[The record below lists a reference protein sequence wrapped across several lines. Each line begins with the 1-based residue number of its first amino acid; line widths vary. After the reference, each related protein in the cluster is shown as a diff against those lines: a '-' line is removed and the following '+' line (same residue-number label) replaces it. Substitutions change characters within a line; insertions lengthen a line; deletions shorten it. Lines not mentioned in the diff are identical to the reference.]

1 MNLLPFAGDGP
12 APRRRRGG
20 RRRRPDG
27 GVLQQDVPGGRA
39 GGPRRG
45 DERLRHGPHHR
56 PGPHPHLLPRLL
68 HHGVR
73 RVHPAGR
80 VSVGRRPGEG
90 VVGERVHPARPADDR
105 RGQGEPR
112 GHVPAHGVVLRHPVV
127 RGARC
132 GGGGGAAELRGARR
146 AARRHALPDG
156 RPAGQLPGAGAHG
169 AAADGAV
176 REPGPVAAGPGDA
189 LRRALHRGRA
199 LLHVLQPHL
208 RLLQDGGH
216 RPVAGPGVRAA
227 AAEDLPAAQA
237 GRHPAAGAQGELRR
251 AHRGEAGQRLL
262 PGAAGAAEPADLGQH
277 AGAGPADE
285 AAGGAVR
292 QGRRAVPAEVRG
304 GDAEGEQA
312 GRDRQEEQ
320 GADQAGLPDGEQG
333 QGGPLDAHPLSQAPQ
348 APHAPD
354 DQLVHPWLPAGL
366 TCLCHPYPSPL
377 LSYSYS

>member
-1 MNLLPFAGDGP
+1 MSRLSMATLLLVSLLLAT
-12 APRRRRGG
+12 APRLAVVEAVVVEGLTVGFYNRTCPEAEQVVR
-20 RRRRPDG
+20 
-27 GVLQQDVPGGRA
+27 DVVTNDYGMDHTIAPGLIRIFFH
-39 GGPRRG
+39 
-45 DERLRHGPHHR
+45 DCFITVW
-56 PGPHPHLLPRLL
+56 
-68 HHGVR
+68 VR

-227 AAEDLPAAQA
+227 AAEDVPAAQA

-354 DQLVHPWLPAGL
+354 DQLVHPWLPAG
-366 TCLCHPYPSPL
+366 
-377 LSYSYS
+377 